1 MNLTKNRNLVLSMS
15 YIPLMYIYILRRSVP
30 EVVAASAFLPARI
43 FAEVVDALSRSTP
56 SAKAQ
61 DHSF

>member
-1 MNLTKNRNLVLSMS
+1 MS

-30 EVVAASAFLPARI
+30 EVVAASVFLPARI
-43 FAEVVDALSRSTP
+43 FAEVVDALSLSTP

-61 DHSF
+61 DHFF